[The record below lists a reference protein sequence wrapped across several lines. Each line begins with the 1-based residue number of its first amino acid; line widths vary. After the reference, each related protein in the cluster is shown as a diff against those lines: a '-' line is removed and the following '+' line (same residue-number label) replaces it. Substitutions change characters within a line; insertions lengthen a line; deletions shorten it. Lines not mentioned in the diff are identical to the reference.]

1 MKPEKIRVLATFYS
15 LPKKQQKAV
24 MLLFT
29 GVYKQSEI
37 AEQLQVAESTFYGWK
52 THEQFRVAQ
61 DEYNKFM
68 LSDLTS
74 EAIVTM
80 RKLLKARSEMV
91 RFSAAKDILDRSM
104 NDAQIRKAE
113 AEADI
118 AEAKAKQ
125 INNSDEAVR
134 IVFNDNLKPDEK
146 EDNQGNGNQS

>member
-125 INNSDEAVR
+125 ISNTDETVR
-134 IVFNDNLKPDEK
+134 IVFNDNLTPDR
-146 EDNQGNGNQS
+146 EDIQGNENQS

>member
-125 INNSDEAVR
+125 ISNTDETVR
-134 IVFNDNLKPDEK
+134 IVFNDNLTPDK
-146 EDNQGNGNQS
+146 EDNQGNENQS

>member
-118 AEAKAKQ
+118 AESKAKMVSDEGNEVRVN
-125 INNSDEAVR
+125 ITYPPGSDEAHG
-134 IVFNDNLKPDEK
+134 DD
-146 EDNQGNGNQS
+146 

>member
-80 RKLLKARSEMV
+80 RKLLRARSEMV

-125 INNSDEAVR
+125 ISNTDETVR
-134 IVFNDNLKPDEK
+134 IVFNDNLTPDR
-146 EDNQGNGNQS
+146 EDIQGNENQS

>member
-113 AEADI
+113 VEADI

-125 INNSDEAVR
+125 ISNTDETVR
-134 IVFNDNLKPDEK
+134 IVFNDNLTPDR
-146 EDNQGNGNQS
+146 EDIQGNENQS

>member
-118 AEAKAKQ
+118 AESKAKEARSGESNEGQ
-125 INNSDEAVR
+125 TLIVDDVGGIEDEDA
-134 IVFNDNLKPDEK
+134 
-146 EDNQGNGNQS
+146 GS

>member
-37 AEQLQVAESTFYGWK
+37 AEQLQVAEPTFYGWK

-125 INNSDEAVR
+125 ISNTDETVR
-134 IVFNDNLKPDEK
+134 IVFNDNLTPDR
-146 EDNQGNGNQS
+146 EDIQGNENQS